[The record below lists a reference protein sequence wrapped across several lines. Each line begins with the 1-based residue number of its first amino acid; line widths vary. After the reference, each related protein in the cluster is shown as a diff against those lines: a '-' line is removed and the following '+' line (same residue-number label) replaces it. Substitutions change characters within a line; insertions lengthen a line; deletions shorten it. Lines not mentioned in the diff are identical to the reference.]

1 MSNKF
6 HSIYIRAE
14 QVSEKGRTEFGL
26 ASMDISSGIKKGKYC
41 RRRGHRQRGRKR
53 LLRKAKK
60 VQEREEGNLEE

>member
-26 ASMDISSGIKKGKYC
+26 ASMDISSGIKKGNIA
-41 RRRGHRQRGRKR
+41 GEGDIGR
-53 LLRKAKK
+53 
-60 VQEREEGNLEE
+60 EGEKGC